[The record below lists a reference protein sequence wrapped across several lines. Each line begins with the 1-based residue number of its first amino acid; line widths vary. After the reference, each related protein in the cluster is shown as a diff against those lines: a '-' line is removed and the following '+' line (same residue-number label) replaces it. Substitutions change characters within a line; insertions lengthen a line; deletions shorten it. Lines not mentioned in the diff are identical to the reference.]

1 MNQERLLKVLLGP
14 LVSEKSSRLTEES
27 QQFVFKILPDA
38 SKLEVK
44 KAVES
49 LFNVNVQSVQV
60 VNVKGKVK
68 RFGRG
73 LGRRSDWK
81 KAYVRLQEGQEI
93 DLAGAE

>member
-14 LVSEKSSRLTEES
+14 LVSEKSSRLTEQS
-27 QQFVFKILPDA
+27 QQFVFKVLPDA
-38 SKLEVK
+38 TKLEVK

-73 LGRRSDWK
+73 LGRRNDWK

-93 DLAGAE
+93 DLVGAE

>member
-14 LVSEKSSRLTEES
+14 LVSEKSARLTEQS

-38 SKLEVK
+38 TKLEVK
-44 KAVES
+44 KAVEF

-60 VNVKGKVK
+60 VNVRGKVK

-73 LGRRSDWK
+73 LGHRNDWK

-93 DLAGAE
+93 DFVGAE

>member
-14 LVSEKSSRLTEES
+14 LVSEKSSRLTEQS

-38 SKLEVK
+38 TKLEVK
-44 KAVES
+44 KAVEM
-49 LFNVNVQSVQV
+49 LFKVNVQSVQV

-73 LGRRSDWK
+73 LGRRNDWK
-81 KAYVRLQEGQEI
+81 KAYVRLQEGQET

>member
-1 MNQERLLKVLLGP
+1 MNQERLLQVLLGP
-14 LVSEKSSRLTEES
+14 LVSEKSSRLTEQS
-27 QQFVFKILPDA
+27 QQFVFKVRPDA
-38 SKLEVK
+38 NKLEIK

-49 LFNVNVQSVQV
+49 LFGVNVQSVQV

-73 LGRRSDWK
+73 LGRRNDWK

>member
-14 LVSEKSSRLTEES
+14 LVSEKSSRLTEQS

-38 SKLEVK
+38 NKLEVK
-44 KAVES
+44 KAVEA
-49 LFNVNVQSVQV
+49 LFKVNVQSVQV

-73 LGRRSDWK
+73 LGRRNDWK
-81 KAYVRLQEGQEI
+81 KAYVRLHEGQEI

>member
-1 MNQERLLKVLLGP
+1 MNQERLMKVLLGP

-73 LGRRSDWK
+73 LGRRGDWK
-81 KAYVRLQEGQEI
+81 KAYVRLQEGHEI